1 MFDEVRNLRRAVI
14 GLRSTRLLIACQG
27 VKHEFESCGEK
38 NKVSFYKGILSG
50 AADALERVKA
60 RAGLVSVPKFPYAYT
75 DRAGTIHLPFDQAVE
90 IARRLCAAEPDTFLI
105 NAETTESKS
114 SRDVRHG
121 EDHLAS
127 LLNEHGASFAL
138 IRQWAGHDAPWLKA
152 RLKSSGSSGWCGT
165 RFTCCRRPVSRRSRI
180 DCGHL
185 SLAKTVG
192 RPAVSREA

>member
-1 MFDEVRNLRRAVI
+1 VI
-14 GLRSTRLLIACQG
+14 GRRSNRLVVASQR
-27 VKHEFESCGEK
+27 VKIEFESCGEK
-38 NKVSFYKGILSG
+38 NQVSFYKGVLSG

-60 RAGLVSVPKFPYAYT
+60 RAGMVSVPKFPYAYT

-90 IARRLCAAEPDTFLI
+90 IARRLYAPEPDTFLI

-138 IRQWAGHDAPWLKA
+138 IRQWAARDAALA
-152 RLKSSGSSGWCGT
+152 QGEAEIQRLERLVWDAIYVLQKGPCRFGPT
-165 RFTCCRRPVSRRSRI
+165 R
-180 DCGHL
+180 
-185 SLAKTVG
+185 SLF
-192 RPAVSREA
+192 